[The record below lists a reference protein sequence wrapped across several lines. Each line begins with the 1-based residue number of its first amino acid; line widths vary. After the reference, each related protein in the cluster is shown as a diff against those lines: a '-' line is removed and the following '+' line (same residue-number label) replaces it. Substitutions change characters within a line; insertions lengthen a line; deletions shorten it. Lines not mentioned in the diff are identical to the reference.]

1 MCEKILW
8 FCDSFSERDIF
19 FLISN
24 VIACINHIDPGN
36 RNLYLAFMFDKILA
50 LSTIYKLTSHMFQ
63 KVDVS
68 KSLKSKSK
76 SSKKII
82 QFNILLNSLV

>member
-8 FCDSFSERDIF
+8 LYDSFVERDIF
-19 FLISN
+19 FLIRN

-63 KVDVS
+63 KVD
-68 KSLKSKSK
+68 KS
-76 SSKKII
+76 
-82 QFNILLNSLV
+82 QND

>member
-8 FCDSFSERDIF
+8 LCDSFVERDIF

-24 VIACINHIDPGN
+24 VIACINHIDLGN
-36 RNLYLAFMFDKILA
+36 RNLYLAFMFDKIIV

-63 KVDVS
+63 KVA
-68 KSLKSKSK
+68 KS
-76 SSKKII
+76 
-82 QFNILLNSLV
+82 QNH

>member
-8 FCDSFSERDIF
+8 LCGSFVERDIF
-19 FLISN
+19 FFISI
-24 VIACINHIDPGN
+24 VIAYINHIDLGN

-63 KVDVS
+63 KVA
-68 KSLKSKSK
+68 KS
-76 SSKKII
+76 
-82 QFNILLNSLV
+82 QNH

>member
-36 RNLYLAFMFDKILA
+36 RNLYLAFMFDKIIV

-63 KVDVS
+63 KVA
-68 KSLKSKSK
+68 KS
-76 SSKKII
+76 
-82 QFNILLNSLV
+82 QNH